1 MPGATVIPPNSERL
15 FDRSCNHPGTAF
27 KFPLPDKEA
36 PGATKGP
43 VKLSVQKV
51 FQALSGGDC
60 KTAPLLAALF
70 QKYKPDPFAPALDE
84 TEAVGTI
91 VPHCELFVAIGALG
105 N

>member
-43 VKLSVQKV
+43 VKLSV
-51 FQALSGGDC
+51 
-60 KTAPLLAALF
+60 
-70 QKYKPDPFAPALDE
+70 
-84 TEAVGTI
+84 
-91 VPHCELFVAIGALG
+91 
-105 N
+105 